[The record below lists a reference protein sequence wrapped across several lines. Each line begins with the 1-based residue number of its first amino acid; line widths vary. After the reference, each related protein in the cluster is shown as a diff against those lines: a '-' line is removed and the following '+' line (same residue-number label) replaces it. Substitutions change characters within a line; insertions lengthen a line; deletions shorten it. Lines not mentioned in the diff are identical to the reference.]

1 VTTGENLRPG
11 GSRRRAPELSEAL
24 AWFVEDPERVFV
36 GDVIGVTPQ
45 ICRGRWQDMTARA
58 AHALARLRVD
68 VLVAESGS
76 AHPELDA
83 EDVAPGTE
91 HLWIADGD
99 VAVACLRVVQGED
112 GARCVDRVC
121 ARADVRGLGLASA
134 LVNDLVGRHGAGRL
148 RALARPESLRFL
160 LQHGFEVC
168 GPPLA
173 LPGGPHTPMIR
184 QPEAPW
190 R

>member
-11 GSRRRAPELSEAL
+11 GSRRRVPCPP
-24 AWFVEDPERVFV
+24 DPLRWDIDSAEGVFV
-36 GDVIGVTPQ
+36 GDVLGVTPQ
-45 ICRGRWQDMTARA
+45 ICRGGWEAITAGA

-68 VLVAESGS
+68 VLVAEAGN

-83 EDVAPGTE
+83 QDLAPDTE

-99 VAVACLRVVQGED
+99 LAVACLRVVRDQD
-112 GARCVDRVC
+112 GVRCVDRVC
-121 ARADVRGLGLASA
+121 ARRDVRGLGLTSA
-134 LVNDLVGRHGAGRL
+134 LVNDLVGRHGADRL
-148 RALARPESLRFL
+148 RALARPEALPFF

-168 GPPLA
+168 GPPSA
-173 LPGGPHTPMIR
+173 LPGGAHTPMIR
-184 QPEAPW
+184 HPEAPW